1 MTLEIVIP
9 ETPTADH
16 ERAIGTVLR
25 AHNERM
31 GGPSNTQLIAVLL
44 NDEAGATVGGLWGKT
59 VYEWLFI
66 GMLAVPAEQR
76 SSGLG
81 SALMDH
87 AETIARSRGC
97 IGIWLDTFEFQA
109 LGFYQKLGFE
119 IFGQIDDHPMGHRRY
134 FLQKRLKL

>member
-1 MTLEIVIP
+1 MKLKIVVP

-16 ERAIGTVLR
+16 EKAIGTVLR
-25 AHNERM
+25 AHNVQM
-31 GGPSNTQLIAVLL
+31 GGPSNTQLVAVLL
-44 NDEAGATVGGLWGKT
+44 NDEAGNTVGGLWGKT

-66 GMLAVPAEQR
+66 GMLAVPADQR

-81 SALMDH
+81 SALMDQ

-97 IGIWLDTFEFQA
+97 TGIWLDTFEFQA

-134 FLQKRLKL
+134 FLQKRLTS

>member
-1 MTLEIVIP
+1 MKLHIAVP
-9 ETPTADH
+9 ETPTAHH
-16 ERAIGTVLR
+16 ERAIGAVLR

-31 GGPSNTQLIAVLL
+31 GGPANIQPVAVLL